1 MLESKIYDLA
11 VEVKTMKEKFSQ
23 LETKVTT
30 KDDLTEQ
37 LKSLKEE
44 LAEFKFLNM
53 ILKNRLKMNDD
64 DFLNIVS
71 PKEKLYFIDSL
82 YNNVSKKLKMC
93 LYNPK
98 KDGDDGN
105 IFHKNCDNKG
115 PLLYVIV
122 ATNNSVFG
130 IYISQPISSDGSTK
144 TDSIQMIISPT
155 HHFAIK
161 SLNTTSTYHN
171 EAGKGPRFHC
181 MQINAPFLTS
191 NCTDIQSCSDFN
203 LPCYPTGNSS
213 YQIKEFEV
221 YSLEDI

>member
-71 PKEKLYFIDSL
+71 PK
-82 YNNVSKKLKMC
+82 
-93 LYNPK
+93 
-98 KDGDDGN
+98 
-105 IFHKNCDNKG
+105 
-115 PLLYVIV
+115 
-122 ATNNSVFG
+122 
-130 IYISQPISSDGSTK
+130 
-144 TDSIQMIISPT
+144 
-155 HHFAIK
+155 
-161 SLNTTSTYHN
+161 
-171 EAGKGPRFHC
+171 
-181 MQINAPFLTS
+181 
-191 NCTDIQSCSDFN
+191 
-203 LPCYPTGNSS
+203 
-213 YQIKEFEV
+213 
-221 YSLEDI
+221 